1 MDARDLTAA
10 RLRELLNYDP
20 ETGLLTWRAARHGVF
35 AGAVA
40 GWISRQGYIHLSVE
54 GCTQQ
59 AHRLAWLHV
68 HGTWPAQHI
77 DHING
82 IRDDNRIANLRD
94 VPPRVNA
101 ENTRKAR
108 PTNKSGVMGIRKSR
122 TPGKWQAFIV
132 VNGKRRYLGTFPS
145 TEDAHGAYVAAKRI
159 HHDGCTL

>member
-1 MDARDLTAA
+1 MAARDLTAA

-40 GWISRQGYIHLSVE
+40 GWTSRQGYIHLSVE

-68 HGTWPAQHI
+68 YGAWPAQHI

-82 IRDDNRIANLRD
+82 VRDDNRIANLRD
-94 VPPRVNA
+94 VLPRVNA
-101 ENTRKAR
+101 ENVRRVHAQ
-108 PTNKSGVMGIRKSR
+108 NKSGFMGVRKAR
-122 TPGKWQAFIV
+122 TPGKWQASIIV
-132 VNGKRRYLGTFPS
+132 KGRFLYLGVFTS
-145 TEDAHGAYVAAKRI
+145 TEEAHEAYVAAKRI
-159 HHDGCTL
+159 HHEGCTI